1 MSATPPPIDLTSL
14 DKATRAL
21 HDAIGYWQAEPDDS
35 GRKPHLRA
43 GAIQAFEFS
52 YELCMRFLRRVLI
65 ERALS
70 ADLVQDLSFNDL
82 LRLGADAG
90 LLPDPL
96 EWRRWRELRNRTS
109 HSYDEEQAQA
119 IAAEA
124 PAFLHDARALL
135 GRLQAAMN
143 HA

>member
-1 MSATPPPIDLTSL
+1 MSAPTPHIDLTSL
-14 DKATRAL
+14 EKALGAL
-21 HDAIGYWQAEPDDS
+21 HEAIGYWQTEPHDS

-52 YELCMRFLRRVLI
+52 YELSMRFLRRVLI

-90 LLPDPL
+90 LISDPL
-96 EWRRWRELRNRTS
+96 QWRRWRELRNRTS
-109 HSYDEEQAQA
+109 HSYDEDQAQA
-119 IAAEA
+119 IAEDA
-124 PAFLHDARALL
+124 PAFLHDARTLL
-135 GRLQAAMN
+135 THLQAST
-143 HA
+143 HHG

>member
-21 HDAIGYWQAEPDDS
+21 HGAIGYWQAEPDGS

-43 GAIQAFEFS
+43 GVIQAFEFS

-82 LRLGADAG
+82 LRQGADAG

-96 EWRRWRELRNRTS
+96 QWRRWRELRNRTS

-119 IAAEA
+119 IAAET
-124 PAFLHDARALL
+124 PAFLRDARALL
-135 GRLQAAMN
+135 DRLQAAVN